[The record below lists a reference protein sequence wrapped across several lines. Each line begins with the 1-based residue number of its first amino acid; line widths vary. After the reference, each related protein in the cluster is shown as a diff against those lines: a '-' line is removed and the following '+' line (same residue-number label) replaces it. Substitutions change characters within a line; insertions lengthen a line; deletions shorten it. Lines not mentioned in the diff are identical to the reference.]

1 MGKGAIYA
9 CIGVPCYRQVKHM
22 FLPEFDLQ
30 KTHRRSSPGVGFS
43 IYFLCFTSIII
54 NIMQ

>member
-9 CIGVPCYRQVKHM
+9 CIGVPFYRQVKHM

-30 KTHRRSSPGVGFS
+30 KTHRRSSPEVGFS
-43 IYFLCFTSIII
+43 IYSLVY
-54 NIMQ
+54 